1 MQLLTDR
8 SVGKAQARASKLYEG
23 VVIQQSQASPPAGAS
38 DVSALEREALAQSGA
53 MYRLAA
59 RLVGSAADAED
70 VLQEAFAKAISE
82 LRRGGFRGDSS
93 LSTWLY
99 RVVTNSAL
107 DRIRRMKRQAAA
119 DEASSSEASSSAASP
134 DAAVALREL
143 ADAMSHLPE
152 DQRAALVLKE
162 VQGLPTR
169 EVAQILERS
178 EGATEQLLVRARQAL
193 RRRFEP

>member
-1 MQLLTDR
+1 MTDG
-8 SVGKAQARASKLYEG
+8 VTQRA
-23 VVIQQSQASPPAGAS
+23 QASPQPRDPKAI
-38 DVSALEREALAQSGA
+38 EREALAHSGA
-53 MYRLAA
+53 LYRLAA
-59 RLVGSAADAED
+59 RLMGSIAEAED
-70 VLQEAFAKAISE
+70 VVQEAFIKAISE

-99 RVVTNSAL
+99 RVLTNVAL
-107 DRIRRMKRQAAA
+107 DRLRQAKRQQANTP
-119 DEASSSEASSSAASP
+119 EVSEASTASP

-143 ADAMSHLPE
+143 ADAMKELPE

-169 EVAQILERS
+169 EVASILERS
-178 EGATEQLLVRARQAL
+178 EGATEQLLVRARQTL